1 MTIRK
6 TENMTQEAEKDI
18 PHYHGHRD
26 RLRERFLTGG
36 ADALPD
42 YELLELLLFMAIPRR
57 DVKPLA
63 KELILKF
70 GNLAGVLNAP
80 VNELEKCD
88 GLSDTTI
95 IALKAVQSS
104 AHRML
109 KQEVMN
115 RPVLNS
121 WARLMKYCQATMAHE
136 TKEHFRILFL
146 NKKNELIADEIQQSG
161 TVDHTPV
168 YTREVIKRTLELD
181 ATAII
186 LCHNHPSGDPKPSQD
201 DIIMTQAI
209 VDAARAMN
217 IVVHDHIIVS
227 KKGTSS
233 FKALGLI

>member
-1 MTIRK
+1 MSDP
-6 TENMTQEAEKDI
+6 AEKDT

-26 RLRERFLTGG
+26 RLRERFLSGG
-36 ADALPD
+36 PDALPD
-42 YELLELLLFMAIPRR
+42 YELLELILFMAIPRR

-80 VNELEKCD
+80 VSALEKFD
-88 GLSDTTI
+88 GLSENTV
-95 IALKAVQSS
+95 IALKSIQAA

-109 KQEVMN
+109 KQDIMN

-121 WARLMKYCQATMAHE
+121 WARLMDYCQATMAHE

-201 DIIMTQAI
+201 DIVMTNAI
-209 VDAARAMN
+209 VEAASAMN

-233 FKALGLI
+233 FRALGLI